1 MNSISVFVLAD
12 QKVAREGLRSLLT
25 IESNLNV
32 VGDAEATGPELAWMG
47 RLSPDVV
54 LIDVHLP
61 ICALDA
67 TRRVLALSPAT
78 HAVVLSKHAED
89 PKLATIIAEEL
100 RRAGASALLP
110 KNVATHDLVIAIQT
124 VAAGRALFPAHT
136 RAGSEPS
143 CSPGGKL
150 ELGAALTNR
159 QTQVLT
165 LVAQGLA
172 NKEIADRLSISPK
185 TVEKHRQ
192 SVKEKLQIN
201 NAADLTR
208 RAVGLGLVQPF

>member
-1 MNSISVFVLAD
+1 MRFVSIFIIAD
-12 QKVAREGLRSLLT
+12 QTVAREGLRRLFA
-25 IESNLNV
+25 EGSNLNV
-32 VGDAEATGPELAWMG
+32 VGDAEAAGPELAEMG
-47 RLSPDVV
+47 AFSVSVV

-61 ICALDA
+61 ICALGA
-67 TRRVLALSPAT
+67 TRRALAINPAA
-78 HAVVLSKHAED
+78 HAVVLSRYAED
-89 PKLATIIAEEL
+89 PKLASMVAEEL

-110 KNVATHDLVIAIQT
+110 KNIAVHDLVSAIQT
-124 VAAGRALFPAHT
+124 VAAGRAIFPPQT
-136 RAGSEPS
+136 RAGPEPA

-150 ELGAALTNR
+150 ELGATLTNR

-208 RAVGLGLVQPF
+208 RAVGLGLVLPT

>member
-1 MNSISVFVLAD
+1 MSFVSIFIIAD
-12 QKVAREGLRSLLT
+12 QAGAREGLRRLLA
-25 IESNLNV
+25 EGSNLNV
-32 VGDAEATGPELAWMG
+32 VGDAEAAGPELARMG
-47 RLSPDVV
+47 VFSPSVV

-67 TRRVLALSPAT
+67 TRRALAVNPAA
-78 HAVVLSKHAED
+78 HAVVLSGYAED
-89 PKLATIIAEEL
+89 PKLASIVAEEL

-110 KNVATHDLVIAIQT
+110 KNIAAHDLVSAIQT
-124 VAAGRALFPAHT
+124 VAAGRAIFPAHT
-136 RAGSEPS
+136 RLGPEP
-143 CSPGGKL
+143 PRVQGGARGP
-150 ELGAALTNR
+150 GAALTNR

-192 SVKEKLQIN
+192 SVKEKLQTN

-208 RAVGLGLVQPF
+208 RAVGLGLVQPI